1 MDALLMIHQKILTPM
16 LPKINVLPVQWSALI
31 GGVVFLFCSFP
42 PLLAQVTL
50 GGEVKAVNE
59 QFIPFANVLL
69 LQPQDS
75 TMVSGVINL
84 K

>member
-1 MDALLMIHQKILTPM
+1 MDALPMIHQKILTPM

-59 QFIPFANVLL
+59 HPFLL
-69 LQPQDS
+69 R
-75 TMVSGVINL
+75 MYCCYNL
-84 K
+84 KIPPWYRG